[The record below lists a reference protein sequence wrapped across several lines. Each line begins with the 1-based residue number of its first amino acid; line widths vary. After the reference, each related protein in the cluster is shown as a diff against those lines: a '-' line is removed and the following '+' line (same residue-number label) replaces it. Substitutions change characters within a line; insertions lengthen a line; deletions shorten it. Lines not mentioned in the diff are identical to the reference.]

1 MFISTLTITPL
12 IVIVHLHM
20 KKNPPSTV
28 AIAIHMIILKSWW
41 VLTDNLPGGIP
52 PVRLLIRVHQDLKII
67 SPRIQND
74 STNR

>member
-28 AIAIHMIILKSWW
+28 AIAIPGINNKFNINPDIRHII
-41 VLTDNLPGGIP
+41 
-52 PVRLLIRVHQDLKII
+52 IRII
-67 SPRIQND
+67 VYV
-74 STNR
+74 